1 MDDPAALRQVLA
13 RFPTVRAAVIGDLM
27 ADRFIYG
34 EARRLSPEAPV
45 PVVHIRKRTIQ
56 PGGAAN
62 VANNVLSLGGKLAL
76 FGVLGDDEAGRDVH
90 GILEQRGADLSGVRF
105 EARRPTTVKTRV
117 VAQAQHLVRFDEE
130 ETGPIDGEVSAWL
143 LDRLSALAGT
153 LNVVVFSDY
162 AKGLLGQDLVGK
174 AMALCR
180 ERGLPVVAD
189 PKPANIGL
197 YKGVDVIK
205 PNLGEAL
212 RLIGW
217 EQEPGEDDM
226 AAVCRRV
233 RERSEARG
241 VIVTAGWRGMYVLDE
256 HGFAHIPG
264 TPREVYDVAG
274 AGDSTLAAIALAL
287 ACGASLHDAAH
298 LGNLAGGIAVEK
310 LGIATVSAEEMLAE
324 IEAEHE
330 HA

>member
-1 MDDPAALRQVLA
+1 VLA

-62 VANNVLSLGGKLAL
+62 VASNVLSLGGKLVL
-76 FGVLGDDEAGRDVH
+76 FGVLGDDDAGRDVH
-90 GILEQRGADLSGVRF
+90 RILEERGAELSGVRLD
-105 EARRPTTVKTRV
+105 ARRPTTVKTRV

-130 ETGPIDGEVSAWL
+130 ETGPIDGEIAAWL
-143 LDRLSALAGT
+143 LERLGT
-153 LNVVVFSDY
+153 LADTVNVVVFSDY
-162 AKGLLGQDLVGK
+162 AKGLLSRDLVAK
-174 AMALCR
+174 AIAICR
-180 ERGLPVVAD
+180 ERGLPIVAD
-189 PKPANIGL
+189 PKPVNIGL
-197 YKGVDVIK
+197 YSGADVVK

-217 EQEPGEDDM
+217 EREPAQDDM
-226 AAVCRRV
+226 EEVCRRV
-233 RERSEARG
+233 HERSEARG
-241 VIVTAGWRGMYVLDE
+241 VIVTAGRRGMYILDE

-274 AGDSTLAAIALAL
+274 AGDSTLAAIALGL
-287 ACGASLHDAAH
+287 ACGASLRDAAH

-310 LGIATVSAEEMLAE
+310 LGIAAVSAEEMLAE
-324 IEAEHE
+324 IGAEHE